1 MKKFW
6 HWPAWGVR
14 ACAGLML
21 FSSAVAIQSTAFQTA
36 AIQAEPR
43 ESGFNELVVYAPG
56 TMDREIPGIDLV
68 RDPDLGWQA
77 DIQPTLHVHRYYYNG
92 DKEYQAKLLQAGPTI
107 VSVCHPRTG
116 KRLYAQVNLPSG
128 APIIVYEEDSLTYV
142 YTKTRVVLS
151 FKGDD
156 GHEEVVMTYKNGRGL
171 FRVKHEH
178 AAKVAKKHEESC
190 SRISL
195 KRTVKDASKSVHDT
209 VKGAA
214 GTATEVT
221 SAAVTRVKDTF
232 STLPGIKQLQGVSE
246 DAASRANTESLQQ
259 AAGKAKEQAT
269 EFEKTI
275 R

>member
-6 HWPAWGVR
+6 HWPTRGIR

-21 FSSAVAIQSTAFQTA
+21 FSSAVAIQTAAFQSA

-43 ESGFNELVVYAPG
+43 ESGFDELVVYPPG
-56 TMDREIPGIDLV
+56 TMDRDIPGIDLV

-92 DKEYQAKLLQAGPTI
+92 DKEYQSKLLQAGPTI
-107 VSVCHPRTG
+107 ISVCHPRTG

-151 FKGDD
+151 FKGHD
-156 GHEEVVMTYKNGRGL
+156 GCEEVVMTYKNGRGL

-195 KRTVKDASKSVHDT
+195 NRTVKDAAKSVQTT

-214 GTATEVT
+214 G
-221 SAAVTRVKDTF
+221 AVTEATSTVVTGVKGTF
-232 STLPGIKQLQGVSE
+232 NMLPGIQQLQGCGKEAES
-246 DAASRANTESLQQ
+246 SANTESLKQ
-259 AAGKAKEQAT
+259 AAAKAQEQAT